1 MKTMFFKNV
10 KIGEVFAFGI
20 LLYLKISNDLGV
32 GKKGK
37 RIFNLLERVS
47 I

>member
-1 MKTMFFKNV
+1 MKTIFFKKV
-10 KIGEVFAFGI
+10 KIGEVFAFGL

-32 GKKGK
+32 CKKGK
-37 RIFNLLERVS
+37 RVFNLLERVS